1 MLIYFKKKV
10 ADPLNDFIFALNL
23 FNLKLINM
31 KKTILMLAMSAMT
44 LGAFAQEIK
53 SSKGENYLPE
63 AGDWALGFNANGV
76 FEYVGRAFTSGN
88 NAPSLTSQIN
98 NTFVGK
104 KFTSDKEA
112 YRVVANLRAGSNSS
126 TVGATETT
134 TSGFG
139 LTAGLGKEWRK
150 GKTRLQGFYG
160 ADALVFLNTG
170 STKATTGNVVTTTT
184 PGLQLGLGVN
194 GFVGAEYFIF
204 PKMSLGAQF
213 SYGLQVSVT
222 GKDKFE
228 SGGTTVESG
237 GSSSFGLSGVS
248 VQSINLNLHF

>member
-1 MLIYFKKKV
+1 
-10 ADPLNDFIFALNL
+10 
-23 FNLKLINM
+23 
-31 KKTILMLAMSAMT
+31 MLAMSAMT

-63 AGDWALGFNANGV
+63 AGDWALGFNANSV
-76 FEYVGRAFTSGN
+76 FNYIGRAFTSGN
-88 NAPSLTSQIN
+88 NAPTLSSQLDGA
-98 NTFVGK
+98 FVGK
-104 KFTSDKEA
+104 KFTSATEA
-112 YRVVANLRAGSNSS
+112 YRVVANLRAGTASS

-134 TSGFG
+134 NSGFG

-160 ADALVFLNTG
+160 ADASVFFNTG
-170 STKATTGNVVTTTT
+170 SVKTVTGAITRTVT
-184 PGLQLGLGVN
+184 PGLELGLGVN

-213 SYGLQVSVT
+213 SYGLNLAVIGKQKIEET
-222 GKDKFE
+222 GQTTTE
-228 SGGTTVESG
+228 SGG
-237 GSSSFGLSGVS
+237 GSSVGLSGVS

>member
-1 MLIYFKKKV
+1 MKKIMLS
-10 ADPLNDFIFALNL
+10 IFALGTL
-23 FNLKLINM
+23 AIN
-31 KKTILMLAMSAMT
+31 
-44 LGAFAQEIK
+44 AQSLT

-63 AGDWALGFNANGV
+63 AGDWALGFNANSV

-88 NAPSLTSQIN
+88 NAPNLTSQIN

-104 KFTSDKEA
+104 KFTSATEA

-126 TVGATETT
+126 TNLTGVETT
-134 TSGFG
+134 NSNFG

-160 ADALVFLNTG
+160 ADALAFFNTSSEKVVNG
-170 STKATTGNVVTTTT
+170 SSTITTT

-213 SYGLQVSVT
+213 SYGLNLGVV
-222 GKDKFE
+222 GKDKLDNNGTVTE
-228 SGGTTVESG
+228 SGG
-237 GSSSFGLSGVS
+237 GSSVGLSGVS

>member
-1 MLIYFKKKV
+1 
-10 ADPLNDFIFALNL
+10 
-23 FNLKLINM
+23 
-31 KKTILMLAMSAMT
+31 MLAMSAMT

-63 AGDWALGFNANGV
+63 AGDWALGFNANSV
-76 FEYVGRAFTSGN
+76 FNYIGRAFTSGN
-88 NAPSLTSQIN
+88 NAPTLSSQLDGA
-98 NTFVGK
+98 FVGK
-104 KFTSDKEA
+104 KFTSATEA

-126 TVGATETT
+126 TDALTGIETT
-134 TSGFG
+134 NTGFG

-160 ADALVFLNTG
+160 ADALVSLNTG
-170 STKATTGNVVTTTT
+170 SEKVVNGSSTITKTQ
-184 PGLQLGLGVN
+184 GLELGLGVN

-222 GKDKFE
+222 GKDKVE
-228 SGGTTVESG
+228 SGGTTFESG

>member
-1 MLIYFKKKV
+1 
-10 ADPLNDFIFALNL
+10 
-23 FNLKLINM
+23 
-31 KKTILMLAMSAMT
+31 MT

-63 AGDWALGFNANGV
+63 AGDWALGFNANSV
-76 FEYVGRAFTSGN
+76 FNYIGRAFTSGN
-88 NAPSLTSQIN
+88 NAPTLSSQLDGA
-98 NTFVGK
+98 FVGK
-104 KFTSDKEA
+104 KFTSATEA

-126 TVGATETT
+126 TDALTGIETT
-134 TSGFG
+134 NTGFG

-160 ADALVFLNTG
+160 ADALVSLNTG
-170 STKATTGNVVTTTT
+170 SEKVVNGSSTITKTQ
-184 PGLQLGLGVN
+184 GLELGLGVN

-222 GKDKFE
+222 GKDKVE
-228 SGGTTVESG
+228 SGGTTFESG